1 MSEDQKIIEYEGIK
15 YYLEDGQWYQMTPLE
30 NDKLSADIKTKK
42 GIQINLPSENL
53 LDVFKF
59 LDFDQLLSFQQT
71 SFYFK
76 NIVDKYGKELARK
89 KFARLE
95 FLSKCENGEFV
106 KIEEPHLY
114 DFELSKQLKKKWI
127 RGIEESIPMFLIR
140 SGYKDVDTVVC
151 ELEQNNKGKKG
162 YNLLF
167 ELIIDRRGTGVR
179 NFAGIFSDEFRTL
192 FKDFRMR
199 DPANTILL
207 VSTILVKIC
216 QNSKIFLTKNF

>member
-1 MSEDQKIIEYEGIK
+1 
-15 YYLEDGQWYQMTPLE
+15 
-30 NDKLSADIKTKK
+30 
-42 GIQINLPSENL
+42 
-53 LDVFKF
+53 
-59 LDFDQLLSFQQT
+59 
-71 SFYFK
+71 
-76 NIVDKYGKELARK
+76 
-89 KFARLE
+89 
-95 FLSKCENGEFV
+95 
-106 KIEEPHLY
+106 
-114 DFELSKQLKKKWI
+114 
-127 RGIEESIPMFLIR
+127 MFLIR

-199 DPANTILL
+199 DPANTILP